1 MRLGCRMAIN
11 VDVYLKMHRIDLAD
25 RELKNMQQARAL
37 WY

>member
-1 MRLGCRMAIN
+1 MAIN